1 MVLGAEVLEKTPVLG
16 KKAAMLL
23 LSLVPLRFF
32 AERKRASAPIP
43 CFLPHAGAGLSVFLY
58 SAAID
63 LTLIMAFFTGGSVT
77 MMMLISAS
85 TSR

>member
-1 MVLGAEVLEKTPVLG
+1 MRVLFELSTAAIFRGAEACLRPNTMLHTP
-16 KKAAMLL
+16 
-23 LSLVPLRFF
+23 
-32 AERKRASAPIP
+32 
-43 CFLPHAGAGLSVFLY
+43 AGAGLSVFLY